1 MDDDRG
7 GDRPGGGGLGCGLRG
22 RQLEQGLK
30 CGLLKEEMKYHKEGE
45 GSMKFTP
52 LKFQIPLAAGGIAL
66 MAFNYLQFAVPHDKG
81 LVRLSDIAWGGL
93 SPAQTG
99 LYFPLIAI
107 MLVFSGIN
115 MVYTAV
121 YLKQLG
127 KWLFDKAEYQDFIN
141 SPPTKSIGIFA
152 PVGSLSMTANV
163 ILAPLAFFVPLLSS
177 SLQAMMLP
185 GLIFF
190 GLLWLALFRLEFK
203 LLKTWLSHPLDPAK
217 LNFIWLTD
225 VFAFGLVSLT
235 GSGIAAL
242 CDSREIA
249 SMAAIASFFT
259 LGFGFLLLVAK
270 LAYLIY
276 HQIKAQKLP
285 DKPILPAY
293 FILIPITCLYG
304 FSFHRIMVYLQ
315 TYFSFDLSL
324 LSFFVMTFSYVCTIS
339 WGGFCLYLLS
349 NYFKDHFLKCD
360 FAPTQ
365 WGIV

>member
-1 MDDDRG
+1 
-7 GDRPGGGGLGCGLRG
+7 
-22 RQLEQGLK
+22 
-30 CGLLKEEMKYHKEGE
+30 
-45 GSMKFTP
+45 MKFTP
-52 LKFQIPLAAGGIAL
+52 LKFQIPLAAGGISL

-81 LVRLSDIAWGGL
+81 LVRFSDIAWTGL
-93 SPAQTG
+93 SAAQAG
-99 LYFPLIAI
+99 LYLLLIAI
-107 MLVFSGIN
+107 MLIFSGISLGC
-115 MVYTAV
+115 TAV

-127 KWLFDKAEYQDFIN
+127 TWLGDKAQYRDFIN
-141 SPPTKSIGIFA
+141 SPPTKSIGVFA

-163 ILAPLAFFVPLLSS
+163 VLAPLGFFVPLLSS
-177 SLQAMMLP
+177 NLQAMMLP

-190 GLLWLALFRLEFK
+190 GILSLALFRLEFRH
-203 LLKTWLSHPLDPAK
+203 LRTWMRRPLDSTGP
-217 LNFIWLTD
+217 NFIWLTD

-242 CDSREIA
+242 SDSR
-249 SMAAIASFFT
+249 AIASLAAAASLLT
-259 LGFGFLLLVAK
+259 LGCGFLLLVAK
-270 LAYLIY
+270 LAYLIH

-304 FSFHRIMVYLQ
+304 FSFHRILVYLQ
-315 TYFSFDLSL
+315 TYFFFDLSL
-324 LSFFVMTFSYVCTIS
+324 LSFFIMTFSYVCTLS

-349 NYFKDHFLKCD
+349 NYFKNDFLKSD

>member
-1 MDDDRG
+1 
-7 GDRPGGGGLGCGLRG
+7 
-22 RQLEQGLK
+22 
-30 CGLLKEEMKYHKEGE
+30 MKPHKEAGNASPGKGE
-45 GSMKFTP
+45 GTMKFTP

-81 LVRLSDIAWGGL
+81 LVRLSDIAWAGL
-93 SPAQTG
+93 SPAQVG
-99 LYFPLIAI
+99 LYLPLIAI
-107 MLVFSGIN
+107 MLAFSGISLAC
-115 MVYTAV
+115 TAV

-127 KWLFDKAEYQDFIN
+127 TWLFDREEYQEFIN
-141 SPPTKSIGIFA
+141 SPPTKSIGVFA

-163 ILAPLAFFVPLLSS
+163 VLAPLAFFVPLLSAN
-177 SLQAMMLP
+177 LQSMMLP
-185 GLIFF
+185 GLICF
-190 GLLWLALFRLEFK
+190 GLLCLALFRLELQF
-203 LLKTWLSHPLDPAK
+203 LKTWLRRPLDPTA

-242 CDSREIA
+242 SDNRMIA
-249 SMAAIASFFT
+249 SLAAGASLLT
-259 LGFGFLLLVAK
+259 LGCGFLLLVAK

-304 FSFHRIMVYLQ
+304 FSFHRIMLYLQ
-315 TYFSFDLSL
+315 TYFSFDFSV
-324 LSFFVMTFSYVCTIS
+324 LSFLVMTFSYVSTLS
-339 WGGFCLYLLS
+339 WGVFCLYLLS
-349 NYFKDHFLKCD
+349 NYFKNDFLKCD